1 MCQIRIVVRIE
12 IETLCNPDGKFNHR
26 KMDRLAMVLSNL
38 NNGGKEV
45 IVVSSGAIALGTD
58 KMGLKEEPKSY
69 ADMQTLAAIG
79 QAELIRF
86 YQHYFDQYNQIV
98 AQVLLTADI
107 MDSRERVQNTQNTF
121 DRLLD
126 RNIIPIV
133 NENDAV
139 SLTDIQLDDN
149 YRLALQVARITEAD
163 IILIKMDTNSKYIIQ
178 PRGEMKAKMV
188 VDEDELFEEL
198 EHTCSEINGKHDVQ
212 LFFPESIDEIMTNML
227 KGS

>member
-1 MCQIRIVVRIE
+1 MCRSRIVVRIE
-12 IETLCNPDGKFNHR
+12 ISTLSNSDGKLNHR

-38 NNGGKEV
+38 NNGGKQV

-58 KMGLKEEPKSY
+58 KLGLKEQPKSY
-69 ADMQTLAAIG
+69 MDMQAIAAIG

-107 MDSRERVQNTQNTF
+107 MDSPERVKNTQNTF
-121 DRLLD
+121 NTLLD
-126 RNIIPIV
+126 RNIIPVV

-139 SLTDIQLDDN
+139 SLTDIQLEDN
-149 YRLALQVARITEAD
+149 YRLALQVAKITEAD

-178 PRGEMKAKMV
+178 PRGNLAAKMV
-188 VDEDELFEEL
+188 ADEDELFNEL
-198 EHTCSEINGKHDVQ
+198 EKTCTELHGIKEEAL
-212 LFFPESIDEIMTNML
+212 LFPNSIDEIIVNR
-227 KGS
+227 S